1 MGGTEMKIQGTN
13 ICMIRGDTEAIN
25 VSCRDESGA
34 DVPFVEGDIVY
45 FTVKRVTYTEEKTLQ
60 KIVTEFIDGA
70 ALITI
75 FPNDTQELKTGVY
88 YYDIQL
94 NRANGQVK
102 TIIPPSQFVIN
113 EEVTYE

>member
-1 MGGTEMKIQGTN
+1 MKIHGTN
-13 ICMIRGDTEAIN
+13 IYMIRGDSEAIE

-34 DVPFVEGDIVY
+34 DIPFVEGDIVY

>member
-1 MGGTEMKIQGTN
+1 MKIQGTN
-13 ICMIRGDTEAIN
+13 ISMIRGDSEVIK
-25 VSCRDESGA
+25 VSCRDESGV
-34 DVPFVEGDIVY
+34 DIPLVEGDIVY
-45 FTVKRVTYTEEKTLQ
+45 FTVKRSTSTEEKILQ
-60 KIVTEFIDGA
+60 KIVTEFTEGV

-75 FPNDTQELKTGVY
+75 FPEDTKELKTGIY

-102 TIIPPSQFVIN
+102 TIIPPSKLTIN

>member
-1 MGGTEMKIQGTN
+1 MKIQGTN
-13 ICMIRGDTEAIN
+13 ISMIRGDTEAIK
-25 VSCRDESGA
+25 VSCRDESGT
-34 DVPFVEGDIVY
+34 DIPLVEGDIVY
-45 FTVKRVTYTEEKTLQ
+45 FTVKRSTNTEEKILQ
-60 KIVTEFIDGA
+60 KIVTEFTEGV

-75 FPNDTQELKTGVY
+75 FPEDTKELKTGIY

-102 TIIPPSQFVIN
+102 TIIPPSKFTIN

>member
-1 MGGTEMKIQGTN
+1 MKIQGTN
-13 ICMIRGDTEAIN
+13 ISMIRGDSEAIK

-34 DVPFVEGDIVY
+34 DVPLVEGDVVY
-45 FTVKRVTYTEEKTLQ
+45 FTIKRSARTEVKTLQ
-60 KIVTEFIDGA
+60 KIITEFTDGV

-75 FPNDTQELKTGVY
+75 FPNDTRELKTGIY

-102 TIIPPSQFVIN
+102 TIIPPSNFTIN
-113 EEVTYE
+113 AEVTYE